1 MIGVILAEDHAIV
14 RSGLR
19 ALLEKAGDM
28 RVLGE
33 AADGQQAV
41 QLAGQLRPDV
51 IVMDIMMPRL
61 NGIQAAEKIQG
72 LKIPSRIVLLSM
84 YSDAALVHQAMQN
97 GIKGYVLKSSVADEL
112 LQAVRAAGRGEIY
125 LSDTIAEMMSD
136 DLFTPRSPG
145 AGSSDPADALSPR
158 EKEILK
164 LIAEEHTSSKIAE
177 MLFIS
182 EKTVERHRS
191 SLMKKLQVRNL
202 AGLARMAVKLGLID
216 LDNA

>member
-28 RVLGE
+28 HILGE

-97 GIKGYVLKSSVADEL
+97 GVKGYVLKSSVADEL
-112 LQAVRAAGRGEIY
+112 LRAVRAAGRGEIY

-136 DLFTPRSPG
+136 DLFTARPPG
-145 AGSSDPADALSPR
+145 AGGSDPADVLSPR

-164 LIAEEHTSSKIAE
+164 LIAEEHTSSRIAE

-182 EKTVERHRS
+182 EKTVERHRA

>member
-1 MIGVILAEDHAIV
+1 MIGVILVEDHAIV

-97 GIKGYVLKSSVADEL
+97 GVKGYVLKSSVADEL
-112 LQAVRAAGRGEIY
+112 LRAVRAAGRGETY

-145 AGSSDPADALSPR
+145 EGGSDPADVLSPR